1 MNLTH
6 THNKRERNTLH
17 KGTQVIKVRRNAKR
31 KASDS
36 QHKVDAQINWLSRN
50 IFKSMEYDKYANK
63 CADRHDRR
71 VAYRKAK
78 ALAKQAHA

>member
-1 MNLTH
+1 MKTTH
-6 THNKRERNTLH
+6 DYNKQERNTLH

-50 IFKSMEYDKYANK
+50 IFKSMEYDKYAK
-63 CADRHDRR
+63 HCADRHDKRL
-71 VAYRKAK
+71 AYRKAK
-78 ALAKQAHA
+78 ALAKLAHA